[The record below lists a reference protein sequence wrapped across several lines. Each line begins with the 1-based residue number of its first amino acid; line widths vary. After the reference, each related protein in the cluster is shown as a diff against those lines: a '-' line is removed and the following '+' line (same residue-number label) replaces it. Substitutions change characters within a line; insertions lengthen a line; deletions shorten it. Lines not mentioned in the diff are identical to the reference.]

1 MDHPVGALGV
11 AEQVED
17 GLDALQARLDP
28 VLGGAGE
35 DLGLDPA
42 HALGDLDGAGRR
54 DQVRPV
60 PVRRAARA
68 VRAGR
73 GGSVRQDRLPVV
85 PVVRL
90 VLIDLG
96 QEGVEL
102 VEVAGGDHIGG
113 DELAQGRQ
121 VLGLRRGQA
130 LGAGD
135 PGPAGPG
142 DARLIGGAVVRP
154 GRVAR
159 LGRLQVGQQL
169 GVDAPRAGRPA
180 PGPGPGG
187 AVAEDGVDDGLPRGA
202 LGDAEGGAGAGSAGA
217 AAPGIVL
224 VPAVAVVVTAVPTI
238 AAPAAVH
245 GVPAVPVTAAA
256 RGAAAPTAAVPVT
269 VLLVPTAH
277 GRPSR
282 VVNRGSA

>member
-68 VRAGR
+68 GSIILIGRAVRAGR
-73 GGSVRQDRLPVV
+73 GGSVRQDRLPGV

-90 VLIDLG
+90 VLVDLG
-96 QEGVEL
+96 QESVEL

-121 VLGLRRGQA
+121 ILGLRRGQA
-130 LGAGD
+130 LGVGG

-142 DARLIGGAVVRP
+142 DAQLIGGAGAVVRP
-154 GRVAR
+154 GRVGR

-169 GVDAPRAGRPA
+169 GVDAPRASRPA
-180 PGPGPGG
+180 PGSGPED
-187 AVAEDGVDDGLPRGA
+187 AVAENGVDDGLPRGA
-202 LGDAEGGAGAGSAGA
+202 LGDAEGGAGVGRADA
-217 AAPGIVL
+217 AVPEIVL
-224 VPAVAVVVTAVPTI
+224 ASAIAVVVTA
-238 AAPAAVH
+238 AATEVLGAL
-245 GVPAVPVTAAA
+245 VTAAV
-256 RGAAAPTAAVPVT
+256 TAAQTIAVT
-269 VLLVPTAH
+269 VPLVPTAH